1 MLEAIHNWFVRRVI
15 RSLNLMLQL
24 MAVIFI
30 VQSWN
35 MGALE
40 AIGDGTWGEDSVP
53 DLLFVLLHL
62 VLG

>member
-30 VQSWN
+30 IQSWN
-35 MGALE
+35 MGALK
-40 AIGDGTWGEDSVP
+40 AIDDGAWGEDSVP

>member
-30 VQSWN
+30 IQSWN
-35 MGALE
+35 MGALK

>member
-30 VQSWN
+30 IQSWN
-35 MGALE
+35 MGALK
-40 AIGDGTWGEDSVP
+40 AIDDGTWGEDSVP
-53 DLLFVLLHL
+53 DLLFVMLHL